1 MPPEN
6 YGDLPQAKFMRPL
19 GSRMPAPITAA
30 AATISICL
38 GAPPALAKGANTAM
52 MPNFETLLS
61 NSLFL
66 VAAIDANGA
75 VWLGIQQWVG
85 ESYERAPALML
96 GLVAL
101 LAIPTLALSG
111 FFFRGRKPPSPDATM
126 VISRPSQR
134 SRAKLRTA
142 TTRTE
147 VSSWPTEAWV
157 DIEGMPGGRFVIGHS
172 LVRIGRESDNDIRF
186 AAKTVHRYHAVIR
199 RTTEG
204 DVVINDLSS
213 ADGNGVLV
221 NGSRVEETRLKK
233 GDVINVGEVRLKFDS
248 RPV

>member
-1 MPPEN
+1 
-6 YGDLPQAKFMRPL
+6 
-19 GSRMPAPITAA
+19 
-30 AATISICL
+30 
-38 GAPPALAKGANTAM
+38 
-52 MPNFETLLS
+52 
-61 NSLFL
+61 
-66 VAAIDANGA
+66 
-75 VWLGIQQWVG
+75 
-85 ESYERAPALML
+85 
-96 GLVAL
+96 
-101 LAIPTLALSG
+101 
-111 FFFRGRKPPSPDATM
+111 
-126 VISRPSQR
+126 
-134 SRAKLRTA
+134 
-142 TTRTE
+142 
-147 VSSWPTEAWV
+147 
-157 DIEGMPGGRFVIGHS
+157 MPGGRFVIGHS